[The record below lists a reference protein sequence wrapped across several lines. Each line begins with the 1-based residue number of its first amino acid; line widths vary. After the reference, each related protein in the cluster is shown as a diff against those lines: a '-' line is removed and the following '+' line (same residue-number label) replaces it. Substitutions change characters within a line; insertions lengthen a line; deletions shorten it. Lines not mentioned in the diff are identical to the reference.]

1 MNRELFLHTVFARLT
16 RFKGRALLMALG
28 IIVSVLATVL
38 VGSLSGTIRATFD
51 GFIGRLYPDDGI
63 TLVAGT
69 NFMGGGGLGRDS
81 LRLKDVEA
89 VVAALPAIV
98 AWDPTNSA
106 GRRDIKVGDRNTRV
120 GVAGYSEKYG
130 EVRRHLVRE
139 GEAFTADEVA
149 GRSRVALIGPTT
161 ARTLF
166 ADSSPVGAT
175 LFIDNVPYR
184 VKGLLEPLGMSP
196 HGDDLDNVVAVPYTV
211 VMDSI
216 LKVDFVR
223 GAGFKVAHAEDVD
236 AVSQQIVAIVRQR
249 HDIRAGQ
256 ADDFTVITPTQ
267 MHAMVAKTFGT
278 LNLFVVLIC
287 AAAFAVSAIVLLNVM
302 LATIRRRTA
311 EIGLRKAVG
320 ADTADIRDQVVS
332 EVVVIAAAGCV
343 AGVVMAYP
351 LMAFIAPR
359 LAAKFGFTGA
369 TVSLSAVAIA
379 AVAAIVTGL
388 IGALWP
394 ALRAARLNPVDALR
408 VR

>member
-1 MNRELFLHTVFARLT
+1 MNRELFLLTVLARLT
-16 RFKGRALLMALG
+16 RFKGRALLMSLG
-28 IIVSVLATVL
+28 VIVSVLATVL
-38 VGSLSGTIRATFD
+38 VASLGGTIRATFD

-63 TLVAGT
+63 TLVAGS
-69 NFMGGGGLGRDS
+69 NFMGGGLGRDN

-89 VVAALPAIV
+89 VVAALPAIA
-98 AWDPTNSA
+98 AWDPTNYA
-106 GRRDIKVGDRNTRV
+106 GRRDIKVGNRNTRV
-120 GVAGYSEKYG
+120 LVAGSSEKYG
-130 EVRRHLVRE
+130 EVRRHPMRE
-139 GEAFTADEVA
+139 GESFTADEIA
-149 GRSRVALIGPTT
+149 GRSRVALVGTTT

-166 ADSSPVGAT
+166 GNSSPVGST

-184 VKGLLEPLGMSP
+184 VKGLLESLGMSP
-196 HGDDLDNVVAVPYTV
+196 HGDDLDDVIVVPYTV

-223 GAGFKVAHAEDVD
+223 GAGFKVAHAEDVE
-236 AVSQQIVAIVRQR
+236 AVARQIAAIVRQR

-256 ADDFTVITPTQ
+256 ADDFTVVTPTQ

-287 AAAFAVSAIVLLNVM
+287 AAAFAVAAIVLLSVM
-302 LATIRRRTA
+302 LATIRQRTA

-320 ADTADIRDQVVS
+320 ADTSHIRDQVLS
-332 EVVVIAAAGCV
+332 EVVLIAAAGCV
-343 AGVVMAYP
+343 AGVVLAYP
-351 LMAFIAPR
+351 LMALIAPR

-369 TVSLSAVAIA
+369 TISLSAVAIA
-379 AVAAIVTGL
+379 AAAAIATGL

-408 VR
+408 TR

>member
-1 MNRELFLHTVFARLT
+1 MNRELFLRTVFARLT

-38 VGSLSGTIRATFD
+38 VASLSGTIHATFD
-51 GFIGRLYPDDGI
+51 GFIGRLYPDDGV
-63 TLVAGT
+63 TLVAGS
-69 NFMGGGGLGRDS
+69 NFMGGGLGRDS

-89 VVAALPAIV
+89 VVAAVPAIV
-98 AWDPTNSA
+98 AWDPNNSA

-120 GVAGYSEKYG
+120 PVAGYSEKYG
-130 EVRRHLVRE
+130 EVRRHVMLE
-139 GEAFTADEVA
+139 GEPFTAADVV
-149 GRSRVALIGPTT
+149 GRSRVALIGQTT

-166 ADSSPVGAT
+166 ANASPIGST

-184 VKGLLEPLGMSP
+184 VKGLLEPVGMSP
-196 HGDDLDNVVAVPYTV
+196 HGDDLDDVVVVPYTV

-223 GAGFKVAHAEDVD
+223 GAGFKVALAED
-236 AVSQQIVAIVRQR
+236 AEGVSQQIVAILRQR

-256 ADDFTVITPTQ
+256 ADDFTVVTPTQ

-287 AAAFAVSAIVLLNVM
+287 AAAFVVSAIVLLSVM
-302 LATIRRRTA
+302 LATIRQRTA

-320 ADTADIRDQVVS
+320 ADTSDIRDQVVS
-332 EVVVIAAAGCV
+332 EVVVVAAAGCV
-343 AGVVMAYP
+343 VGVVLAYP
-351 LMAFIAPR
+351 LMSFIAPM

-379 AVAAIVTGL
+379 AAAAIATGL

-394 ALRAARLNPVDALR
+394 AMRAARLNPVDALR
-408 VR
+408 MR